1 MCVSLGGH
9 LQRQPSIMLSQAY
22 AKPGLCL
29 AYAWLMLG
37 LSLAYAKL
45 GLCLVYAKLTL
56 GGLLSAAFA
65 DVFLVAVR
73 PVCNVRPAL
82 HRDAA
87 KVHRGATN
95 LDNSRQTPKNGCA
108 NFPAPCCAGH
118 ISCKFC
124 KKGFANQTK
133 VSIFAFR
140 NCAWQ
145 NKTLGQMRPFAK
157 KALNTSR

>member
-9 LQRQPSIMLSQAY
+9 LQRQPSIMLS
-22 AKPGLCL
+22 L
-29 AYAWLMLG
+29 AYAWLTHG
-37 LSLAYAKL
+37 LRLAYAKP

-82 HRDAA
+82 HRDAV

-95 LDNSRQTPKNGCA
+95 LDNSRQTPKHGCA
-108 NFPAPCCAGH
+108 NFPAPCCVGH

-124 KKGFANQTK
+124 KKGFANQTR
-133 VSIFAFR
+133 VSICAFR
-140 NCAWQ
+140 NHAWQ
-145 NKTLGQMRPFAK
+145 NKTWCQIRKKKK

>member
-9 LQRQPSIMLSQAY
+9 LQRQPSIMLSLRMDYAWITHGLRLAY
-22 AKPGLCL
+22 AKP
-29 AYAWLMLG
+29 
-37 LSLAYAKL
+37 

-65 DVFLVAVR
+65 DAFLVAVR

-87 KVHRGATN
+87 KVHRGAAN

>member
-1 MCVSLGGH
+1 MYPIRCIPFLYYIYVCFSW
-9 LQRQPSIMLSQAY
+9 RASSAAAFDY
-22 AKPGLCL
+22 AKLMHGLR
-29 AYAWLMLG
+29 M
-37 LSLAYAKL
+37 AYAKL
-45 GLCLVYAKLTL
+45 GLSLVYAKLML

-73 PVCNVRPAL
+73 PVCNERPAL

-108 NFPAPCCAGH
+108 NFPAPCCADH

>member
-9 LQRQPSIMLSQAY
+9 LQRQPSIMLS
-22 AKPGLCL
+22 L
-29 AYAWLMLG
+29 AYAWLML
-37 LSLAYAKL
+37 SLAYAWLTL
-45 GLCLVYAKLTL
+45 GLRLAYAKPGLRLVYAKLTL

>member
-9 LQRQPSIMLSQAY
+9 LQRQPSIMLS
-22 AKPGLCL
+22 L
-29 AYAWLMLG
+29 AYAWLML
-37 LSLAYAKL
+37 SLAYAWSML
-45 GLCLVYAKLTL
+45 SLCLVYAKLTL

>member
-9 LQRQPSIMLSQAY
+9 LQRQPSIMLS
-22 AKPGLCL
+22 L

-37 LSLAYAKL
+37 LCLAYAW
-45 GLCLVYAKLTL
+45 LTL
-56 GGLLSAAFA
+56 GGLLSTAFA

-87 KVHRGATN
+87 KVHRGAAN

>member
-9 LQRQPSIMLSQAY
+9 LQRQPSIMLS
-22 AKPGLCL
+22 L
-29 AYAWLMLG
+29 AYAWLM
-37 LSLAYAKL
+37 L

-56 GGLLSAAFA
+56 SGLLSAAFA
-65 DVFLVAVR
+65 DAFLVAVR
-73 PVCNVRPAL
+73 PVCNMRPAL

>member
-9 LQRQPSIMLSQAY
+9 LQRQPSIMLSLAYAWCMLGLRLAY

-29 AYAWLMLG
+29 
-37 LSLAYAKL
+37 
-45 GLCLVYAKLTL
+45 VYAKLML
-56 GGLLSAAFA
+56 GGFLSAAFA